1 VAFDFLLFCDSCIR
15 EDDGP
20 LAVAYKKDM
29 ETNRMTRYLLSAL
42 TLSLIASL
50 SHAEGAAKGN
60 AKAVKHAPG
69 SGIAVEYI
77 ERSVRA
83 QDDFF
88 THLNGKWL
96 QKTEIPADKASWGTF
111 VKLDDD
117 LRPQL
122 RAIIEGAAKSPHRAA
137 GSDAQRIGD
146 FYASFMDEQKADAL
160 GLAPLNA
167 ELARIAAIKDKAE
180 LPAMMA
186 HLGQLGVRVPY
197 DFGIHQ
203 DAKDSTKYVADMSQG
218 GLGLPDRDYYLKKDD
233 AKLADALAKYQ
244 VHVEKMLALAGS
256 KTAAA
261 DARAI
266 VAFETELAKV
276 QWTKVENRDPV
287 KTYNKVELA
296 KMAEVAPGYDWKSYF
311 DGAGISGKAGY
322 VVVSQPSY
330 LKGFAEVSNKT
341 SLETWKAYLQ
351 MHLISAYANFL
362 SKPFV
367 DERFAFYGTTLSGV
381 KEMQPRWK
389 RAVGTVE
396 TAMGESLGKLYVE
409 KHFPAERKA
418 RMEVLV
424 KNLLAAYKQ
433 SIDTLDWMSPE
444 TKKEAQAKLAKI
456 TTKIGYPNKWKDYSG
471 LAVLR
476 DDLVGNVMRS
486 RVLESN
492 RELNK
497 LGKPIDREEWGMTP
511 QTINAYYN
519 PEMNEIVFP
528 ASILQPPFF
537 DANADDAVNYGA
549 IGGAIGHEISHGFDD
564 QGSQYDGDGNLRN
577 WWTPAD
583 NKNFAAKTKMLVA
596 QYGAYSPLPGYNVN
610 GELTLGENIG
620 DNSGVAI
627 AYKAYKISLKGK
639 KAPVIDG
646 LTGDQRF
653 FMGFGQVWRMK
664 MREAQQIVQVKT
676 DPHSPG
682 KFRANGTMMNQPAFY
697 EAFNVKPGDK
707 MYLAPKDR
715 VIIW

>member
-1 VAFDFLLFCDSCIR
+1 M
-15 EDDGP
+15 
-20 LAVAYKKDM
+20 K
-29 ETNRMTRYLLSAL
+29 RYLLSAL
-42 TLSLIASL
+42 TLSLIAGF
-50 SHAEGAAKGN
+50 SHAGEAA
-60 AKAVKHAPG
+60 AVKPAATASAKPSKQALG
-69 SGIAVEYI
+69 SGIAVKYI
-77 ERSVRA
+77 DPAVRV

-96 QKTEIPADKASWGTF
+96 KNTPIPADKASWGTF
-111 VKLDDD
+111 VQLDDE
-117 LRPQL
+117 LQPQL
-122 RAIIEGAAKSPHRAA
+122 RAIIEAAAKSSQPA
-137 GSDAQRIGD
+137 GTDAQRIGD
-146 FYASFMDEQKADAL
+146 FYASYMDEKKVDAL
-160 GLAPLNA
+160 GLTPLNA
-167 ELARIAAIKDKAE
+167 ELAKIAAIKDKAE

-186 HLGQLGVRVPY
+186 RLGQLGVRVPY

-203 DAKDSTKYVADMSQG
+203 DAKDSTRYVADISQG
-218 GLGLPDRDYYLKKDD
+218 GLGLPDRDYYLKADD
-233 AKLADALAKYQ
+233 AKLAGALAKYR
-244 VHVEKMLALAGS
+244 VHVEKMLALAGDKS
-256 KTAAA
+256 AAA
-261 DARAI
+261 NAKAI

-287 KTYNKVELA
+287 KTYNKVDLA
-296 KMAEVAPGYDWKSYF
+296 KMAEVAPGFDWKSYL
-311 DGAGISGKAGY
+311 DSAGISAKASY

-330 LKGFAEVSNKT
+330 LKGFAELSNKT

-351 MHLISAYANFL
+351 LHLIEAYANFL

-367 DERFAFYGTTLSGV
+367 DERFAFYGVTLSGV
-381 KEMQPRWK
+381 TQMQPRWK
-389 RAVGTVE
+389 RAVNTLE
-396 TAMGESLGKLYVE
+396 ACMGESLGKLYVE

-418 RMEVLV
+418 RMEQLV
-424 KNLLAAYKQ
+424 NNLLAAYKE
-433 SIDTLDWMSPE
+433 SIDTLDWMSPA
-444 TKKEAQAKLAKI
+444 TKKEAQAKLAKF
-456 TTKIGYPNKWKDYSG
+456 TTKIGYPDKWKDYSA
-471 LAVLR
+471 LVVSR

-486 RVLESN
+486 RVVESN
-492 RELNK
+492 RELGK
-497 LGKPIDREEWGMTP
+497 LGKPIDRAEWGMTP

-577 WWTPAD
+577 WWTDAD
-583 NKNFAAKTKMLVA
+583 RKNFAAKTGMLVK
-596 QYGAYSPLPGYNVN
+596 QYGAYSPLPGYKVN

-627 AYKAYKISLKGK
+627 AYKAYKLSLKGK

-653 FMGFGQVWRMK
+653 FMGFGQVWRSK
-664 MREAQQIVQVKT
+664 MREPQQIVQVKT

-682 KFRANGTMMNQPAFY
+682 QFRANGTMKNQPAFY
-697 EAFNVKPGDK
+697 EAFKVKPGDK